1 MILYLDTSAIV
12 KLYSDEPGAALVR
25 KAVGRADMIATC
37 LISYTET
44 RSALA
49 RKRRLGEINEGM
61 LAEHKREFEQDWET
75 MHHLPI
81 NEATVRRAG
90 ILVEQYGLRA
100 YDGIHLASVEALQLT
115 VQSSAMFACFDKA
128 LNEAASSFGLRLL
141 D

>member
-25 KAVGRADMIATC
+25 KAVGKADMIATC

-49 RKRRLGEINEGM
+49 RKRRLGEISESM

-81 NEATVRRAG
+81 SEATVRRAG
-90 ILVEQYGLRA
+90 VLAEQHGLRA
-100 YDGIHLASVEALQLT
+100 YDGIHLASAEALQLT
-115 VQSSAMFACFDKA
+115 MQSTATFACFDKA
-128 LNEAASSFGLRLL
+128 LSEAALSFGLHLL
-141 D
+141 N

>member
-12 KLYSDEPGAALVR
+12 KLYSDESGAALVR
-25 KAVGRADMIATC
+25 KAVGKSEMIATC
-37 LISYTET
+37 LVSYTET

-49 RKRRLGEINEGM
+49 RKRRLGEISEGL

-81 NEATVRRAG
+81 NEAIVRRAG
-90 ILVEQYGLRA
+90 IFAEQYGLRA
-100 YDGIHLASVEALQLT
+100 YDGIHLASAEALQLT
-115 VQSSAMFACFDKA
+115 VRSLATFACFDKA
-128 LNEAASSFGLRLL
+128 LNEAALSLGLCLL

>member
-12 KLYSDEPGAALVR
+12 KLYSNEPGAAQVK
-25 KAVGRADMIATC
+25 KAVGKAEMIATC

-49 RKRRLGEINEGM
+49 RKRRLGEIGERA
-61 LAEHKREFEQDWET
+61 LEEHKREFEQDWEA

-90 ILVEQYGLRA
+90 ILAEQHGLRA

-115 VQSSAMFACFDKA
+115 VRSSATFACFDKA
-128 LNEAASSFGLRLL
+128 LSEAALSLGLRLL

>member
-12 KLYSDEPGAALVR
+12 KLYSDEPGTALVR
-25 KAVGRADMIATC
+25 KAVGKADLVATC

-49 RKRRLGEINEGM
+49 RKRRLGEISEAM
-61 LAEHKREFEQDWET
+61 LTEHKREFEQDWEA

-90 ILVEQYGLRA
+90 ILVEQHSLRA
-100 YDGIHLASVEALQLT
+100 YDGIHLASAEALQLA
-115 VQSSAMFACFDKA
+115 VGSSATFACFDGA
-128 LNEAASSFGLRLL
+128 LNEAALSFGLRLL